1 MTRGLSN
8 HVSVGEGTSRN
19 RPGRRTRTQDGWQWC
34 TGMIWGVQECR
45 KPRAQRGEKA
55 CQRDRIMTLES
66 KEAGGGA
73 G

>member
-19 RPGRRTRTQDGWQWC
+19 RPGRKTRTQNGWC